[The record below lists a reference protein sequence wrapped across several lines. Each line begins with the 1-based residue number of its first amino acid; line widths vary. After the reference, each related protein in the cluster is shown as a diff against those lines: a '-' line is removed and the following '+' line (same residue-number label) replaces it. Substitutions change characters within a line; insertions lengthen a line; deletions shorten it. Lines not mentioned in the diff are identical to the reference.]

1 MEEMM
6 IRFLEGKCT
15 AEEINVLKQ
24 DPVVW
29 GELTQI
35 QRLDVVFGQ
44 NVFEKPGP
52 LLNDRILQNLNIQ
65 AKEKSW
71 DFRDFI
77 LPILF
82 GLGSIIYFLFAKQN
96 LQTPEHLIWFEIPQ
110 GSQAIAILGSALS
123 LLLLVLLDQFLQKK
137 AGRTLGL
144 FAMVS

>member
-15 AEEINVLKQ
+15 AEEINVLKR

-35 QRLDVVFGQ
+35 QRLDVVFAQ

-110 GSQAIAILGSALS
+110 GSQAIAIVGSALS

>member
-35 QRLDVVFGQ
+35 QRLDVVFAQ

-110 GSQAIAILGSALS
+110 GSQAIAIVGSALS

>member
-6 IRFLEGKCT
+6 IRFLEGRCT
-15 AEEINVLKQ
+15 TEEINLLKQ
-24 DPVVW
+24 DPTVW
-29 GELTQI
+29 GELTQM
-35 QRLDVVFGQ
+35 QRLDGVFAQ

-52 LLNDRILQNLNIQ
+52 LLNNRILQNLDIQ

-82 GLGSIIYFLFAKQN
+82 GLGSIIYFLFAKQ
-96 LQTPEHLIWFEIPQ
+96 TPHSSEHIVWFEIPQ
-110 GSQAIAILGSALS
+110 GSQAIIIVGSALS

-137 AGRTLGL
+137 AGKNLGL
-144 FAMVS
+144 FAAMY

>member
-35 QRLDVVFGQ
+35 QRLDVVFAQ